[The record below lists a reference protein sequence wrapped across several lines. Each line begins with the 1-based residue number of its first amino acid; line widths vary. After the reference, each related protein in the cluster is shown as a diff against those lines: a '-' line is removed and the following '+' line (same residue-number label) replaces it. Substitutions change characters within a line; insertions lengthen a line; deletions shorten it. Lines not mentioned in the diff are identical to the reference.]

1 MLLIKI
7 VFLKNKEIENL
18 IKDIDINS
26 DFYIINGGYQGG
38 EACIKANLIWAKIL

>member
-7 VFLKNKEIENL
+7 VFLNKEIENL

-26 DFYIINGGYQGG
+26 DFYIINGSYQVV
-38 EACIKANLIWAKIL
+38 KLV